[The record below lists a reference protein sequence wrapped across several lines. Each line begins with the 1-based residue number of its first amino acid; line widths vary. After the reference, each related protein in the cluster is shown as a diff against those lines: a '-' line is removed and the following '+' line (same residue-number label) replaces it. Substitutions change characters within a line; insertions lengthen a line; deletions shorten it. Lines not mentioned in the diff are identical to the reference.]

1 MMKLKVQQ
9 VFDATLTLS
18 QIIRDQNGVP
28 RADGSA
34 AVPRPMSQKGK
45 YRIARLHA
53 KLLPE
58 YTVANERRDAMIKA
72 YGYHPP
78 VPAAG
83 DEGAKA
89 MVPSPEFGVP
99 DDKLAEFNAA
109 WKEIAEQEI
118 DLDVEPIPLAMLD
131 LGDTTD
137 GSIQAA
143 ELILL
148 GDLVAG

>member
-28 RADGSA
+28 RADGTTA
-34 AVPRPMSQKGK
+34 IPRPMSQKGK
-45 YRIARLHA
+45 YRLARMHA

-72 YGYHPP
+72 YDHHPM
-78 VPAAG
+78 VPANDGA
-83 DEGAKA
+83 EG
-89 MVPSPEFGVP
+89 MVTSPEFRVP
-99 DDKLAEFNAA
+99 DDKLPEFNAA
-109 WKEIAEQEI
+109 WGEIAEQEI
-118 DLDVEPIPLAMLD
+118 ELDVEPIPLAMLD